1 MIWLRC
7 IYEHAILGINPE
19 HVEQMFHLRWHIRLQ
34 QDATD
39 TERLCAD
46 VDDIFQSLLLLWCTS
61 YKIPRRRLLDMLICL
76 CEGVSM
82 AGLPG
87 DNWNY
92 RCYKPLV

>member
-46 VDDIFQSLLLLWCTS
+46 VYDIFHFLLLL
-61 YKIPRRRLLDMLICL
+61 
-76 CEGVSM
+76 
-82 AGLPG
+82 
-87 DNWNY
+87 
-92 RCYKPLV
+92 